1 MTVVLITSSEIHIKN
16 ETLSLFFFLF
26 FKVAALEKMK
36 GRVCV
41 WGGGGWGRRLQMAW
55 KYTCSGFTTPSTPHP
70 RVKPQAPGLGED

>member
-16 ETLSLFFFLF
+16 ETLSLFFFF

-41 WGGGGWGRRLQMAW
+41 WGGGGDYKWPGNTHAAV
-55 KYTCSGFTTPSTPHP
+55 SPHP
-70 RVKPQAPGLGED
+70 APPTLGSNHRLRD

>member
-16 ETLSLFFFLF
+16 ETLSLFFFFFFF

-41 WGGGGWGRRLQMAW
+41 WGGVGEETTNGLEIHMQRFHHTQHPPPPGQ
-55 KYTCSGFTTPSTPHP
+55 TTGSGT
-70 RVKPQAPGLGED
+70 R